1 MRPNPGQ
8 RTLDREGAR
17 ARLEGRGRRL
27 TPQREAVYHYLRRVH
42 DHPTAEEVYLAVKPR
57 IPRVSLATV
66 YKALELLVGCGLASK
81 FTYGNAAT
89 RYDIRTDLHSHA
101 RCLRCGRVKDL
112 DVAPDRR
119 WVARIKMPGFRVTDF
134 RFELLGQCAACRTR
148 SRHAKRESKRESKGE
163 SR

>member
-1 MRPNPGQ
+1 MKQKRGEGAPE
-8 RTLDREGAR
+8 REGVRAWLEAR
-17 ARLEGRGRRL
+17 GQRL
-27 TPQREAVYHYLRRVH
+27 TPQREAVYDYLRRVH

-66 YKALELLVGCGLASK
+66 YKALELLVGSGLASK
-81 FTYGNAAT
+81 FTYGNAAS

-101 RCLRCGRVKDL
+101 RCLRCGCVRDL
-112 DVAPDRR
+112 EVAPDRR

>member
-1 MRPNPGQ
+1 MRPKRGQGPPG
-8 RTLDREGAR
+8 REGIR
-17 ARLEGRGRRL
+17 AWLEVRGQRL
-27 TPQREAVYHYLRRVH
+27 TPQREAVYDYLRRVH

-66 YKALELLVGCGLASK
+66 YKALELLVGCRLASK

-101 RCLRCGRVKDL
+101 RCLDCGRVEDL
-112 DVAPDRR
+112 DAAPDRR

-148 SRHAKRESKRESKGE
+148 NRHVKGE